1 MIKMEIRSTTI
12 AYAKHKAKL
21 SRYRLLKIR
30 RQLEQLDDIICNNF
44 FSPNVNQVLQLY
56 DDLKTELKSS
66 YENKGKQAMFRAK
79 CRWVENEERPTISSF
94 LIWKKETTIKRP

>member
-1 MIKMEIRSTTI
+1 MEIRSTTI

-56 DDLKTELKSS
+56 DDLKTELKSL
-66 YENKGKQAMFRAK
+66 YESKGKQAMFRAK
-79 CRWVENEERPTISSF
+79 RRLVENGERPTISSF